1 MTTDD
6 QIVDEKLQY
15 DINREVA
22 KISDLSSGKIEK
34 YEYLTGEVILPY
46 NQKQIIEQA
55 KFTYSPIGKA
65 FEKKRLDNTTELDE
79 KVNTDDLIDK
89 YQGHT
94 ADAKF
99 DKVDN
104 ALSLKDKIKEH
115 EIMPKMIK

>member
-15 DINREVA
+15 DINREAA

-65 FEKKRLDNTTELDE
+65 FEKKG
-79 KVNTDDLIDK
+79 LII
-89 YQGHT
+89 Q
-94 ADAKF
+94 
-99 DKVDN
+99 
-104 ALSLKDKIKEH
+104 LS
-115 EIMPKMIK
+115 